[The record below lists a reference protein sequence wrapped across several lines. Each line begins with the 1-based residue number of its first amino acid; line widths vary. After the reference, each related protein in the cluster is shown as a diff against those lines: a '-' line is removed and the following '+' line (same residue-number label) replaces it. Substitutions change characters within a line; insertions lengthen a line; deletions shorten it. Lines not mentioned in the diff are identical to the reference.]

1 MKALITLAAVL
12 SAVFAA
18 APAALADAFITTDT
32 LGGNGH
38 PKSTLQ
44 HYRLITDTL
53 APGGGHKFVTD
64 IPVSAE
70 AYRFVAYTDTLASG
84 GNPAPPVGYHFIA
97 DTLAPGGG
105 TVVSA
110 PVAGGFDW
118 ADAGIGAAGLLGVL
132 LLGLG
137 IALAVVHHRHR
148 PATRV
153 QTPTGVS

>member
-70 AYRFVAYTDTLASG
+70 AYRFVAYTDTLAPG
-84 GNPAPPVGYHFIA
+84 GSPAPAVGYRFIT

-110 PVAGGFDW
+110 PVAGGFNW
-118 ADAGIGAAGLLGVL
+118 ADAGIGAAGTAGLVL
-132 LLGLG
+132 LLLG
-137 IALAVVHHRHR
+137 IARVIQQHRRRLLA
-148 PATRV
+148 A
-153 QTPTGVS
+153 

>member
-44 HYRLITDTL
+44 HYRFIT
-53 APGGGHKFVTD
+53 
-64 IPVSAE
+64 
-70 AYRFVAYTDTLASG
+70 
-84 GNPAPPVGYHFIA
+84 

-110 PVAGGFDW
+110 PVAGGFNW
-118 ADAGIGAAGLLGVL
+118 ADAGIGAAGTAGLVL
-132 LLGLG
+132 LLLG
-137 IALAVVHHRHR
+137 IARVRQQHRRRLLA
-148 PATRV
+148 A
-153 QTPTGVS
+153 